1 MARKTFEDLAKELG
15 YSSFGLMKSELGNGN
30 TKRGNSYSFVF
41 GNKKKKSTSPTKDG
55 GGDSI
60 SSDVIPFLNI
70 IAKNSL
76 ALPGMARDMNVL
88 RQNIVKLVKLKN
100 AEAITKADKFFKT
113 EDQREAE
120 LEEARKK
127 ETSPVQMDDK
137 GKEKK
142 GKKEKDEG
150 TEGVA
155 EYLWN
160 LIKKIL
166 GVLFIGLGLA
176 FTSAFDLGK
185 LVDTIKEKFNPLP
198 LIENLFDSIAKGWKE
213 ITETDIVKETL
224 IKSVGKFLD
233 FITGGLFG
241 EKELRQSLNDLQEYI
256 APMIDVIT
264 ETFKKIVGWLQDNI
278 GWDPFTIPLSKIND
292 IPLVGDALKKIGWGF
307 SDVKVPGFRPFK
319 KKGEEAPAPTGGVG
333 AAPAPPPREDLKTAQ
348 TAQGDVVYD
357 EMGNVVSGSPATG
370 ATPTKETGKRTQ
382 EGKVKR
388 APENV
393 AKEAEKDK
401 KSAVEFLKAQV
412 GVVYDPNSPTKF
424 IDVRTGNPVEE
435 NFVRD
440 RIVDMKG
447 NPDKILSLIKPAPTS
462 VPSAP
467 AQQSAATGAAT
478 TPPTGTGGG
487 TAPTGGAMSGGA
499 PSMESAPPSAPSGE
513 ELSQTSAQ
521 VAEGQRMDSAAD
533 AGTVID
539 AGTTNN
545 NMSSSGK
552 KPKQVADAYN
562 TSFIN
567 SYYGKPA

>member
-1 MARKTFEDLAKELG
+1 MAFADLFKKTKNPKSPSKAKEAESAEG
-15 YSSFGLMKSELGNGN
+15 
-30 TKRGNSYSFVF
+30 
-41 GNKKKKSTSPTKDG
+41 
-55 GGDSI
+55 SI
-60 SSDVIPFLNI
+60 SADVIPFLNI

-127 ETSPVQMDDK
+127 ETSPVAVDAK

-142 GKKEKDEG
+142 EKDTG
-150 TEGVA
+150 MEGVA

-160 LIKKIL
+160 LVKKIL
-166 GVLFIGLGLA
+166 GTLFIGLGLA
-176 FTSAFDLGK
+176 FASAFDLWK
-185 LVDTIKEKFNPLP
+185 LVSTITEKLNPLP
-198 LIENLFDSIAKGWKE
+198 LIESFFDSIAKGWKE

-224 IKSVGKFLD
+224 IKGVGKFLE

-241 EKELRQSLNDLQEYI
+241 ENELRKSLDDLQEYI

-264 ETFKKIVGWLQDNI
+264 ETFQKIVGWMKDNI

-292 IPLVGDALKKIGWGF
+292 IPIVGDLLKKIGWGF
-307 SDVKVPGFRPFK
+307 SDVQVPGFRPFK
-319 KKGEEAPAPTGGVG
+319 KKDGDAPAPTGGATV
-333 AAPAPPPREDLKTAQ
+333 APPPKEDLKTAK
-348 TAQGDVVYD
+348 TAEGDVQYD
-357 EMGNVVSGSPATG
+357 EMGNVVSGSA
-370 ATPTKETGKRTQ
+370 ASESPTKQTAKKSQ

-388 APENV
+388 SPENV

-401 KSAVEFLKAQV
+401 KKAVEFLKTQV
-412 GVVYDPNSPTKF
+412 GVVYDPNSPTQF
-424 IDVRTGNPVEE
+424 TDVKTGNSIDE
-435 NFVRD
+435 NSVKD

-447 NPDKILSLIKPAPTS
+447 NPDKILSLIKPTPTAA
-462 VPSAP
+462 PSA
-467 AQQSAATGAAT
+467 AV
-478 TPPTGTGGG
+478 TPNASTPTGSSG
-487 TAPTGGAMSGGA
+487 TIAPTGGAA
-499 PSMESAPPSAPSGE
+499 PSAETMPTPQASGE
-513 ELSQTSAQ
+513 ALSQSSAE

-533 AGTVID
+533 AGTVVD

-545 NMSSSGK
+545 NMSTSGK

-567 SYYGKPA
+567 NYYGAPA